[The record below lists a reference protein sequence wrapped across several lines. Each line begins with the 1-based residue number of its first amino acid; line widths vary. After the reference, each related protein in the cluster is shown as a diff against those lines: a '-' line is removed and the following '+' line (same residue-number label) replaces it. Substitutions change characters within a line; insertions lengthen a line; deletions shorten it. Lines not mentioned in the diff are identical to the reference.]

1 MADGSFLNLLDEL
14 FGPVGGVT
22 RKRMFGGHG
31 LFRDGL
37 MVALVADDTLY
48 LKVDDGNRAD
58 FEAEGSAPF
67 SYGTKDG
74 ARTITSYWRAPERL
88 YDEPETFG
96 AFAEGAFAAARR
108 GAVKKKAG
116 GTVRPR
122 RARSPSAAP

>member
-1 MADGSFLNLLDEL
+1 MADTSFLMLLEEL
-14 FGPVGGVT
+14 FAPVGGVQ

-37 MVALVADDTLY
+37 MVALVTGDTLY
-48 LKVDDGNRAD
+48 FKVDDGNRAN

-74 ARTITSYWRAPERL
+74 ARTITSYWRAPERVF
-88 YDEPETFG
+88 DEPDAFA

-108 GAVKKKAG
+108 GAAKKAG